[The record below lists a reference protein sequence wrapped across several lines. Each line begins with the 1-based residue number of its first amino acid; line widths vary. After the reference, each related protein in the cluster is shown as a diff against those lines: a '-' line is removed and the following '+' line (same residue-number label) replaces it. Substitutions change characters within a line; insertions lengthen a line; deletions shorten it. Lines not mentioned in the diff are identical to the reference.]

1 MTNAAST
8 PDIQSAGALDVVPR
22 VGSFLEEYGEIT
34 TILPVLAG
42 LFVTSRLQ
50 LRGAQALL
58 ANLAIAAVAR
68 QVVVQLKKQAH
79 PTSTVAATVNGQ
91 SSSPAPTAVVED
103 YTIVHSTPGRLRLRI
118 PRLLGDA
125 VYAKRLEKLLFAE
138 ERVRSVRLNRSAA
151 SLVIL
156 YDGDGVSELELGLRL
171 LQILD
176 QAEQPSQPGATN
188 TDAEPV

>member
-1 MTNAAST
+1 MTDAVSSPHIPT
-8 PDIQSAGALDVVPR
+8 AGSLEVAPR
-22 VGSFLEEYGEIT
+22 LGSLLEEYGEIA

-42 LFVTSRLQ
+42 LLITSRLQ

-58 ANLAIAAVAR
+58 ANLAIAAITR

-79 PTSTVAATVNGQ
+79 PTPVMPVANGQ
-91 SSSPAPTAVVED
+91 SANAEPAAED

-118 PRLLGDA
+118 PRLLNDA
-125 VYAKRLEKLLFAE
+125 VYAKRLEKLLTDAQQVLNV
-138 ERVRSVRLNRSAA
+138 RVNRAAA

-156 YDGDGVSELELGLRL
+156 YDGTGVSELELGMRL

-176 QAEQPSQPGATN
+176 QAERETQPAAADPL
-188 TDAEPV
+188 TDS